1 MHFGQSHFG
10 TNLDEINTYTFLIDF
25 LLFSSQNGSYI
36 VHPRLNQVNMEKEL
50 ISQLQLCRQKLKE
63 GNLTDQDLEHLQKL
77 VIPPTQMVLYL
88 YSKSTNMRSGIAS
101 WASYD
106 PMEPD
111 EPKLAS
117 QDLPYASV
125 IDAVKDGW
133 RIVQFPITKLHH
145 FSDADNDYLG
155 YEFIL
160 EKLV

>member
-1 MHFGQSHFG
+1 MGG
-10 TNLDEINTYTFLIDF
+10 CIVYLPDTNWI
-25 LLFSSQNGSYI
+25 
-36 VHPRLNQVNMEKEL
+36 NMEREL
-50 ISQLQLCRQKLKE
+50 IIRLQSCRQKLKE
-63 GNLTDQDLEHLQKL
+63 GSLTDQDLERLQTL
-77 VIPPTQMVLYL
+77 VTSPKQMVLYL

-101 WASYD
+101 WALYD

>member
-1 MHFGQSHFG
+1 
-10 TNLDEINTYTFLIDF
+10 
-25 LLFSSQNGSYI
+25 
-36 VHPRLNQVNMEKEL
+36 MEKEL

-63 GNLTDQDLEHLQKL
+63 GNLTDQDLERLQKL
-77 VIPPTQMVLYL
+77 VTTPTQMVLYL

-133 RIVQFPITKLHH
+133 RIVQFPITKLYH

>member
-1 MHFGQSHFG
+1 METELKIRLQS
-10 TNLDEINTYTFLIDF
+10 
-25 LLFSSQNGSYI
+25 
-36 VHPRLNQVNMEKEL
+36 
-50 ISQLQLCRQKLKE
+50 CRQKLKE
-63 GNLTDQDLEHLQKL
+63 GNLTDQDLEHLQEL
-77 VIPPTQMVLYL
+77 VTSPKQMVLYL

-101 WASYD
+101 WALYD

-133 RIVQFPITKLHH
+133 RIVQFPITKLYH

-160 EKLV
+160 EKFV